1 MSKALIVF
9 LKHTSNET
17 IEIFPN
23 GEVLFAGS
31 LNPFSQM
38 YNDDGIEWD
47 EFKLIK
53 YSNEQAY
60 NDDITKFNTLKN
72 EFVSYRILLLKLDS
86 KFRLALNKMMTMVK
100 NLIYPYDTSINL
112 KKQESPRKRRMRI
125 AGNAINYKNQQ
136 NLTVRNY
143 GMKPVYFINL
153 MKYRE
158 IALYPDGYEG
168 KQISGKKAGRIY
180 GRVANKVNKKYKNY
194 VKFTGIPK
202 NTIADNT
209 ATQIEWDS
217 FALVRYANVKSILKF
232 AQNKM
237 FQKALDHK
245 DAAIDQTYVYASFNK
260 NE

>member
-1 MSKALIVF
+1 
-9 LKHTSNET
+9 
-17 IEIFPN
+17 
-23 GEVLFAGS
+23 
-31 LNPFSQM
+31 
-38 YNDDGIEWD
+38 
-47 EFKLIK
+47 
-53 YSNEQAY
+53 
-60 NDDITKFNTLKN
+60 
-72 EFVSYRILLLKLDS
+72 
-86 KFRLALNKMMTMVK
+86 
-100 NLIYPYDTSINL
+100 
-112 KKQESPRKRRMRI
+112 MRI
-125 AGNAINYKNQQ
+125 EGNAINYKNQQ

-217 FALVRYANVKSILKF
+217 FAFVRYANVKSILKF

-245 DAAIDQTYVYASFNK
+245 DAAIDKTYVYASFNK